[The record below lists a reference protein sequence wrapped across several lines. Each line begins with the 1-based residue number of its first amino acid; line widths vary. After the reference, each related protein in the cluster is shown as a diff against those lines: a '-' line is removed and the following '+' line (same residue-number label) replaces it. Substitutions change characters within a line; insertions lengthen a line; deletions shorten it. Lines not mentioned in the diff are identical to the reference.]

1 MGRALP
7 SPTVRG
13 SCRAESCCLACSK
26 GAVRAWDR
34 FLPGRG
40 STVRAEAE
48 GGGVVPAGPGRG
60 DSARSVV
67 CRAAALCAAAFGTV
81 CTGRCVYRVCA
92 GGGDALCRPSSDA
105 GDVFPAVPAGGFCP
119 VIEVVFLTVCP
130 VTLRLCVV
138 CVFACDMRVEDDAA
152 CVPAGP
158 CLPPGV
164 LTLSDRLRL
173 AGEAGVGACRVPC
186 RAAPFRFAPSL
197 NVCCRI
203 TELLCD
209 VNAALCS
216 CEAVCTPPV

>member
-7 SPTVRG
+7 SPTVRD
-13 SCRAESCCLACSK
+13 SCRAESCCLACSD
-26 GAVRAWDR
+26 GAARTWDR
-34 FLPGRG
+34 VLPGRG
-40 STVRAEAE
+40 STVRAGTED
-48 GGGVVPAGPGRG
+48 GGVVPAGPGRG
-60 DSARSVV
+60 GSARSAV
-67 CRAAALCAAAFGTV
+67 CRAAALCAAAFGAV

-138 CVFACDMRVEDDAA
+138 CVFACDMRVEDGAA

-158 CLPPGV
+158 CLPSGV
-164 LTLSDRLRL
+164 LMLSDRLRL
-173 AGEAGVGACRVPC
+173 AGEAGAGACRAPC

-209 VNAALCS
+209 VDAALCS

>member
-1 MGRALP
+1 MLP
-7 SPTVRG
+7 RSFKG
-13 SCRAESCCLACSK
+13 CCTGLGQVSA
-26 GAVRAWDR
+26 G
-34 FLPGRG
+34 PG
-40 STVRAEAE
+40 STIRAGTE

-92 GGGDALCRPSSDA
+92 GGDALCRPSSDA

-138 CVFACDMRVEDDAA
+138 CVFACDMRVEGDAA

-158 CLPPGV
+158 CLPSGV

-173 AGEAGVGACRVPC
+173 AGEAGAGVWRVPC
-186 RAAPFRFAPSL
+186 SAAPFRFAPSL

-209 VNAALCS
+209 TDAALCS

>member
-40 STVRAEAE
+40 STVRAGAE
-48 GGGVVPAGPGRG
+48 YGGAVPAGPGRG
-60 DSARSVV
+60 GPARSVV
-67 CRAAALCAAAFGTV
+67 CRAAALCATAFGTV
-81 CTGRCVYRVCA
+81 CTGRWVYRVCTV
-92 GGGDALCRPSSDA
+92 GVALYRPSSDA

-158 CLPPGV
+158 CLPSGV

>member
-13 SCRAESCCLACSK
+13 SCCAESCCLACSK

-40 STVRAEAE
+40 STVRAGTE
-48 GGGVVPAGPGRG
+48 GGGVVPVGPGRG

-130 VTLRLCVV
+130 VMLRLCVV
-138 CVFACDMRVEDDAA
+138 CVFACDMRVEDGAV

-173 AGEAGVGACRVPC
+173 AGEAGAGACRAPC

-197 NVCCRI
+197 NVCCQI

-209 VNAALCS
+209 MDAALCS

>member
-40 STVRAEAE
+40 STVRAGAE
-48 GGGVVPAGPGRG
+48 YGGAVPAGPGRG
-60 DSARSVV
+60 GSARSVV
-67 CRAAALCAAAFGTV
+67 CRAAALCATAFGTV
-81 CTGRCVYRVCA
+81 CTGRWVYRVCTV
-92 GGGDALCRPSSDA
+92 GVALYRPSSDA

-158 CLPPGV
+158 CLPSGV

-173 AGEAGVGACRVPC
+173 AGEAGAGVWRVPC
-186 RAAPFRFAPSL
+186 SAAPFRFAPSL
-197 NVCCRI
+197 SVCCRI
-203 TELLCD
+203 MELLCGMD
-209 VNAALCS
+209 AALCS

>member
-40 STVRAEAE
+40 STVRAGAE
-48 GGGVVPAGPGRG
+48 YGGAVPAGPGRG
-60 DSARSVV
+60 GSARSVV
-67 CRAAALCAAAFGTV
+67 CRAAALCATAFGTV
-81 CTGRCVYRVCA
+81 CTGRWVYRVCTV
-92 GGGDALCRPSSDA
+92 GVALYRPSSDA

-152 CVPAGP
+152 CVPVGP
-158 CLPPGV
+158 CLPSGV
-164 LTLSDRLRL
+164 LTLSDRLQL
-173 AGEAGVGACRVPC
+173 AGEAGAGVWRVPC
-186 RAAPFRFAPSL
+186 SAAPFRFAPSL
-197 NVCCRI
+197 SVCCRI
-203 TELLCD
+203 MELLCGMD
-209 VNAALCS
+209 AALCS

>member
-1 MGRALP
+1 M
-7 SPTVRG
+7 
-13 SCRAESCCLACSK
+13 
-26 GAVRAWDR
+26 
-34 FLPGRG
+34 
-40 STVRAEAE
+40 
-48 GGGVVPAGPGRG
+48 GPGRG

-138 CVFACDMRVEDDAA
+138 CVFACDMRVEDAAA

-158 CLPPGV
+158 CLPSGV
-164 LTLSDRLRL
+164 LTLSDRVRL
-173 AGEAGVGACRVPC
+173 AGEAGAGVWRVPC
-186 RAAPFRFAPSL
+186 SAAPFRFAPSV

-209 VNAALCS
+209 MDAALCS
-216 CEAVCTPPV
+216 CEAVCTLPV

>member
-7 SPTVRG
+7 SPTVRD
-13 SCRAESCCLACSK
+13 SCRAESCCLACSD
-26 GAVRAWDR
+26 GAARTWDR
-34 FLPGRG
+34 VLPGRG
-40 STVRAEAE
+40 STVRAGAE
-48 GGGVVPAGPGRG
+48 DRGVVPAEPGRG
-60 DSARSVV
+60 GSARSAV
-67 CRAAALCAAAFGTV
+67 CRAAALCAAAFGAV

-92 GGGDALCRPSSDA
+92 GGDALCRPSSDA
-105 GDVFPAVPAGGFCP
+105 GDVFPTVPAGGFCP

-138 CVFACDMRVEDDAA
+138 CVFACDMRVEDGAA

-158 CLPPGV
+158 CLPSGL
-164 LTLSDRLRL
+164 LTRSDKWRL
-173 AGEAGVGACRVPC
+173 AGDSGAGACRAPC

-209 VNAALCS
+209 VDAALCS
-216 CEAVCTPPV
+216 CEAVCTPLV

>member
-7 SPTVRG
+7 SPTVRD
-13 SCRAESCCLACSK
+13 SCRAESCCLACSD
-26 GAVRAWDR
+26 GAAQAWDR

-40 STVRAEAE
+40 STVRAGTED
-48 GGGVVPAGPGRG
+48 GGVVPAGPGRG
-60 DSARSVV
+60 GSARSAV
-67 CRAAALCAAAFGTV
+67 CRAAGLCAAAFGTV
-81 CTGRCVYRVCA
+81 CTGRWVYRVCA
-92 GGGDALCRPSSDA
+92 GGDALCRPSSDA

-130 VTLRLCVV
+130 VMLRLCVV
-138 CVFACDMRVEDDAA
+138 CVFACDMRVEDGAV

-158 CLPPGV
+158 CLPSGV